1 MPGGAGVR
9 STSEASRGGEALSA
23 PPTGRG
29 SPPVRSTAGRRAARG
44 LPIVR
49 KNTVRLPADVAH
61 RIRAGHPW
69 VYREALGPRPLIAEP
84 GTAIDCVDEDGEF
97 VGRGLYDGDSAI
109 ALRVFVRKPD
119 IAIDGRL
126 IRERVRAAIGL
137 RRKLIDL
144 TKLESA
150 RLINAESDGL
160 PGIVAERYADYLV
173 VQLFTGAVLG
183 LRDALHGALEAELG
197 CKAIYEQRRFKSL
210 GGEAPR
216 QAAAELVRGA
226 AAPVELEVKEDDLTF
241 VVDVT
246 APLSTGLFA
255 DLREG
260 RRAVRQW
267 AAGRRVLNLFSYTG
281 AISVYAQAGGA
292 TEVCAVDVAAKAH
305 ARARRNFAASG
316 FDPEKPEHIVGDAFK
331 VLARFVERGRSFD
344 MVVLDPPAFA
354 SAAARGGKP
363 WSAVRDFAELVAA
376 SLEVLAPGGL
386 LIAASSTH
394 KMSAADFELALADG
408 AMIAGT
414 RLQIVDRRSLPP
426 DFPTVPGFPE
436 ASYLK
441 FVVAV
446 RG

>member
-1 MPGGAGVR
+1 M
-9 STSEASRGGEALSA
+9 AL
-23 PPTGRG
+23 P
-29 SPPVRSTAGRRAARG
+29 RRPDRRPARG

-49 KNTVRLPADVAH
+49 KNTVRLPGDVAH
-61 RIRAGHPW
+61 RVRAGHPW
-69 VYREALGPRPLIAEP
+69 IYREALGPRAIHAEP
-84 GTAIDCVDEDGEF
+84 GAQIDCVDEDGEF
-97 VGRGLYDGDSAI
+97 VGRALYDTDSAI

-119 IAIDGRL
+119 TAIDDKL
-126 IRERVRAAIGL
+126 IGDRVRAAIAL
-137 RRKLIDL
+137 RRKVLDL
-144 TKLESA
+144 DKLGSV

-160 PGIVAERYADYLV
+160 PGIVVERYADYLV
-173 VQLFTGAVLG
+173 VQLYTSAVIG
-183 LRDALHGALEAELG
+183 LRDMLYDALEAELHP
-197 CKAIYEQRRFKSL
+197 KAIYEQRRFKSL

-216 QAAAELVRGA
+216 QVAAELMRGA
-226 AAPVELEVKEDDLTF
+226 AAPVELEVKEDDLAF
-241 VVDVT
+241 IVDVT

-292 TEVCAVDVAAKAH
+292 TEVVAVDVAAKAH

-331 VLARFVERGRSFD
+331 VLARFVERGRNFD

-354 SAAARGGKP
+354 SAAARGGKT
-363 WSAVRDFAELVAA
+363 WSAVRDFAELVGA
-376 SLEVLAPGGL
+376 SLEVVAPGGL

-394 KMSAADFELALADG
+394 KMTPQEFELALADG
-408 AMIAGT
+408 AMQAGT
-414 RLQIVDRRSLPP
+414 RLQIIDRRSLPP

-436 ASYLK
+436 ANYLK
-441 FVVAV
+441 YVVAV

>member
-1 MPGGAGVR
+1 MAVPRRPGRPLGIASGPGAGPPHVR
-9 STSEASRGGEALSA
+9 PQL
-23 PPTGRG
+23 P
-29 SPPVRSTAGRRAARG
+29 GRRAARG
-44 LPIVR
+44 LPIIR

-69 VYREALGPRPLIAEP
+69 VYREAIGPRPLIAEP
-84 GTAIDCVDEDGEF
+84 GAVIDCVDEDGEF

-119 IAIDGRL
+119 VAIDARL
-126 IRERVRAAIGL
+126 VAERVRAAIAL
-137 RRKLIDL
+137 RRRLVDL
-144 TKLESA
+144 DRLGSL

-160 PGIVAERYADYLV
+160 PGIVVERYGDYLV
-173 VQLFTGAVLG
+173 TQLFTGAVAG
-183 LRDALHGALEAELG
+183 LRDDLYDALEAELAP
-197 CKAIYEQRRFKSL
+197 KAIYEQRRFKSL

-226 AAPVELEVKEDDLTF
+226 PAPVELEVKEDDLTF

-267 AAGRRVLNLFSYTG
+267 ASGRRVLNLFSYTG

-331 VLARFVERGRSFD
+331 VLARFVERRRTFD
-344 MVVLDPPAFA
+344 LVVLDPPAFA

-363 WSAVRDFAELVAA
+363 WSAVRDFSELVTA
-376 SLEVLAPGGL
+376 SLEVLAAGGL

-394 KMSAADFELALADG
+394 KMTAAEFELALADG
-408 AMIAGT
+408 GMHAGT